1 MSKPS
6 GKGVGASFR
15 ERIDKLD
22 QKGALR
28 ATAIGLIVL
37 VMIFFASN
45 VTTDMQLAV
54 GVVGILSLI
63 ALRFF
68 KRTENTRVIFLSIA
82 SFLSLDY
89 VFWRTFTTLTYYD
102 LVSFTCAIILY
113 LAEMYG
119 FIVYGLSIFVNI
131 DPLDRKP
138 APLPDNEEEWP
149 TVDVLI
155 PTYNEE
161 REILEVTLLASLA
174 IDYPASKLNVYI
186 CDDGGTDQR
195 CNQSDPVKSQQARE
209 RRRMLKELCE
219 DSGAHY
225 CTRARNVHAK
235 AGNLNN
241 AMEHSSGELI
251 LILDAD
257 HIPTVDFL
265 RNTVGWFLKDPKMFL
280 VQTPHFFTNPD
291 PIEKNLKTWR
301 VMPSENEMF
310 YKVIQKG
317 LDFWNAAFFCG
328 SAAVMRRAHL
338 QKVGGVAGET
348 ITEDAETALT
358 LHSLGYNSAYIDRPM
373 VSGLSPE
380 TLGGFI
386 TQRIRWAQGMV
397 QIFLLKN
404 PMLVRGLSFPQR
416 LCYFSSSFFW
426 FFPFARLAFCLAPLA
441 FLFFSLK
448 IYDSNFIDFLAFA
461 VPHLVSAFMVQAY
474 LFGKVRWSFVSELYE
489 LMQSVYTFPAIVK
502 VFLNPRAPSFNVTA
516 KGEILNRDFIS
527 PLAKPFYVLLVLN
540 LLALF
545 AGGFRYISPTQ
556 VHEFATGITMFW
568 AAFNVFIL
576 LACLGALLERRQM
589 RSTAR
594 MATAIGGQ
602 LMIGDRKIPV
612 IISDLSNGGA
622 ALGIDPAYESQIR
635 PEHIAQ
641 LQPDEDFGIQ
651 PGIFHIEIRN
661 MRYRDRTLMIGCRFK
676 HQTLDEMKRKI
687 AFVNGSSD
695 RWIDF
700 QMKRE
705 KSMGVWSSFIYLLS
719 VGVRFSIEHLGLG
732 LLGTIR
738 RDRENRTFG
747 HAPVKP

>member
-1 MSKPS
+1 MT
-6 GKGVGASFR
+6 FR
-15 ERIDKLD
+15 ERIEKLD
-22 QKGALR
+22 QKGAIR
-28 ATAIGLIVL
+28 ALAIGFILA
-37 VMIFFASN
+37 VMIFFAAN
-45 VTTDMQLAV
+45 VTTGTQLAL
-54 GVVGILSLI
+54 GVVGIAVLVV
-63 ALRFF
+63 LRLF
-68 KRTENTRVIFLSIA
+68 KKNENTRVVFLSIA

-102 LVSFTCAIILY
+102 LVSFTCAILLY
-113 LAEMYG
+113 MAEMYG
-119 FIVYGLSIFVNI
+119 FIIYGLSIFVNI

-138 APLPDNEEEWP
+138 MPLPENQDEWP

-161 REILEVTLLASLA
+161 KEIIEITMLAALA
-174 IDYPASKLNVYI
+174 IDYPTEKVNVYV

-195 CNQSDPVKSQQARE
+195 CNVSDPVKAAQARE
-209 RRRMLKELCE
+209 RRRMLKELCAE
-219 DSGAHY
+219 AGAHY

-241 AMEHSSGELI
+241 ALEQSTGELI

-265 RNTVGWFLKDPKMFL
+265 KNTVGWFLKDPKMFL

-301 VMPSENEMF
+301 NMPSENEMF

-328 SAAVMRRAHL
+328 SAAVLRRAFL
-338 QKVGGVAGET
+338 QKVGGIVGET

-358 LHSLGYNSAYIDRPM
+358 LHALGYNSAYIDRPM

-386 TQRIRWAQGMV
+386 TQRIRWAQGMI

-404 PMLVRGLSFPQR
+404 PLVIRGLSFPQR

-426 FFPFARLAFCLAPLA
+426 FFPFARLTFCLAPLA

-461 VPHLVSAFMVQAY
+461 GPHLVSAFMVQAF
-474 LFGKVRWSFVSELYE
+474 LFGAVRWSFVSELYE

-502 VFLNPRAPSFNVTA
+502 VFMNPRAPSFNVTA

-527 PLAKPFYVLLVLN
+527 PLAKPFYILLVLN

-545 AGGFRYISPTQ
+545 AGCYRYLTPGL
-556 VHEFATGITMFW
+556 HEFATGITMFW
-568 AAFNVFIL
+568 ACFNVFIL

-589 RSTAR
+589 RATAR
-594 MATAIGGQ
+594 MATTLPGRLLIGE
-602 LMIGDRKIPV
+602 RKIPV
-612 IISDLSNGGA
+612 DIMDLSNGGA
-622 ALGIDPAYESQIR
+622 ALAIDSVYESQLR
-635 PEHIAQ
+635 PDHIV
-641 LQPDEDFGIQ
+641 LLEPEKDFGIE
-651 PGIFHIEIRN
+651 PGTFHIEIRN
-661 MRYRDRTLMIGCRFK
+661 LRYRDRILMIGVRFK
-676 HQTLDEMKRKI
+676 HQNLEEMKRKI
-687 AFVNGSSD
+687 AFVNGSSE
-695 RWIDF
+695 RWIEF
-700 QMKRE
+700 QLRRE
-705 KSMGVWSSFIYLLS
+705 KTMGVWGSFVYLL
-719 VGVRFSIEHLGLG
+719 GAGIRFSIEHLGLG

-738 RDRENRTFG
+738 SDRQNRAFSEN
-747 HAPVKP
+747 ASVKP

>member
-1 MSKPS
+1 MK
-6 GKGVGASFR
+6 FR
-15 ERIDKLD
+15 ETIEHLD

-28 ATAIGLIVL
+28 ALAIGLIVA
-37 VMIFFASN
+37 VMVWFAYN
-45 VTTDMQLAV
+45 VNSHTQLWIGIIGIATL
-54 GVVGILSLI
+54 GVLK
-63 ALRFF
+63 FF
-68 KRTENTRVIFLSIA
+68 KKNEDTRVVFLSIA

-89 VFWRTFTTLTYYD
+89 VFWRTFNTLTYYD
-102 LVSFTCAIILY
+102 LISFTCAILLY

-138 APLPDNEEEWP
+138 APLPEDPNEWP

-161 REILEVTLLASLA
+161 KDILEVTLLAALA
-174 IDYPASKLNVYI
+174 IDYPKDKLNVYL

-195 CNQSDPVKSQQARE
+195 CNQSDPIKAAQARE
-209 RRRMLKELCE
+209 RRRELTELCE
-219 DSGAHY
+219 QAGAHY
-225 CTRARNVHAK
+225 CTRAKNIHAK

-257 HIPTVDFL
+257 HVPTVDFL
-265 RNTVGWFLKDPKMFL
+265 KNTVGWFLKDPKMFL

-301 VMPSENEMF
+301 RMPSENEMF

-328 SAAVMRRAHL
+328 SAAVMRRSYL
-338 QKVGGVAGET
+338 QKVGGVVGET

-386 TQRIRWAQGMV
+386 TQRIRWAQGMI

-404 PMLVRGLSFPQR
+404 PLLVRGLTFPQR

-426 FFPFARLAFCLAPLA
+426 FFPFARLTFSLAPLA

-448 IYDSNFIDFLAFA
+448 IYDSNFVDFLAFA
-461 VPHLVSAFMVQAY
+461 GPHLISAFMVQAY
-474 LFGKVRWSFVSELYE
+474 LFGTVRWSFVSELYE

-540 LLALF
+540 VLAILAGVYRYLF
-545 AGGFRYISPTQ
+545 VP
-556 VHEFATGITMFW
+556 VHQFANGITMFW
-568 AAFNVFIL
+568 ACFNVFIL

-589 RSTAR
+589 RTSSR
-594 MATAIGGQ
+594 MGTKIPGR
-602 LMIGDRKIPV
+602 LIMGDRRIPV
-612 IISDLSNGGA
+612 DIMDLSNGGA
-622 ALGIDPAYESQIR
+622 ALAIDAAYESQIR
-635 PEHIAQ
+635 PDSLYILE
-641 LQPDEDFGIQ
+641 PDKDSGID
-651 PGIFHIEIRN
+651 PGQFHIEIRN
-661 MRYRDRTLMIGCRFK
+661 LRYRDRTLMIGVQFR
-676 HQTLDEMKRKI
+676 HQSLEEMKRKI
-687 AFVNGSSD
+687 AFVNGSSQ
-695 RWIDF
+695 RWLEF
-700 QMKRE
+700 QLERE
-705 KSMGVWSSFIYLLS
+705 QSIGVWGSFVYLLS
-719 VGVRFSIEHLGLG
+719 CGFRFTIEHVGLA

-738 RDRENRTFG
+738 RDRANRTFG
-747 HAPVKP
+747 HVIDGAKS

>member
-1 MSKPS
+1 MTL
-6 GKGVGASFR
+6 R
-15 ERIDKLD
+15 ERIESLD

-28 ATAIGLIVL
+28 ALAIGLIVA
-37 VMIFFASN
+37 VMIFFAAN
-45 VTTDMQLAV
+45 VTTTTQLAV
-54 GVVGILSLI
+54 GIVGIVTLAVIRL
-63 ALRFF
+63 F
-68 KRTENTRVIFLSIA
+68 KQNENTRVIFLSIA

-102 LVSFTCAIILY
+102 LVSFTCAILLY

-138 APLPDNEEEWP
+138 APLPENEEEWP

-161 REILEVTLLASLA
+161 KEILEITLLAALA
-174 IDYPASKLNVYI
+174 IDYPKEKLNVYL

-195 CNQSDPVKSQQARE
+195 CNMSDPIKAAQSRE
-209 RRRMLKELCE
+209 RRRMLKELCAE
-219 DSGAHY
+219 AGAHY

-257 HIPTVDFL
+257 HIPTIDFL
-265 RNTVGWFLKDPKMFL
+265 KNTVGWFLKDPKMFL

-317 LDFWNAAFFCG
+317 LDSWNAAFFCG
-328 SAAVMRRAHL
+328 SAAVMRRAFL
-338 QKVGGVAGET
+338 QKVGGVVGET

-358 LHSLGYNSAYIDRPM
+358 LHALGYNSAYIDRPM

-404 PMLVRGLSFPQR
+404 PLLARGLSFPQR

-426 FFPFARLAFCLAPLA
+426 FFPFARLTFSLAPLA

-461 VPHLVSAFMVQAY
+461 MPHLVSAFMVQAY

-540 LLALF
+540 LLAIF
-545 AGGFRYISPTQ
+545 AGVYRTIFDP
-556 VHEFATGITMFW
+556 VHEFAIGITMFW
-568 AAFNVFIL
+568 ALFNVFIL

-594 MATAIGGQ
+594 MSTKLPGR
-602 LMIGDRKIPV
+602 LVIGDRTIPV
-612 IISDLSNGGA
+612 DISDLSNGGA
-622 ALGIDPAYESQIR
+622 ALAVDAAYESHVR
-635 PEHIAQ
+635 PDHIVQ
-641 LQPDEDFGIQ
+641 LEPDKDFGME
-651 PGIFHIEIRN
+651 PGAFNVEIRN
-661 MRYRDRTLMIGCRFK
+661 LRYRDRTLMIGVRFK
-676 HQTLDEMKRKI
+676 HQNIEEMKRKI
-687 AFVNGSSD
+687 AFVNGSSE
-695 RWIDF
+695 RWMEF
-700 QMKRE
+700 QMRRE
-705 KSMGVWSSFIYLLS
+705 KSIGVWGSFVYLL
-719 VGVRFSIEHLGLG
+719 GAGIRFSIEHLGLG

-738 RDRENRTFG
+738 RDRESRTFAEG
-747 HAPVKP
+747 NAPAKP

>member
-1 MSKPS
+1 MTL
-6 GKGVGASFR
+6 R
-15 ERIDKLD
+15 DTIEKLD

-28 ATAIGLIVL
+28 ALAIGLIL
-37 VMIFFASN
+37 AVMIFFASN
-45 VTTDMQLAV
+45 VTTEIQLAV
-54 GVVGILSLI
+54 GVIGIATLAVLKI
-63 ALRFF
+63 F
-68 KRTENTRVIFLSIA
+68 KKNENTRVVFLSIA

-102 LVSFTCAIILY
+102 LVSFTCAILLY

-131 DPLDRKP
+131 DPLDRQP
-138 APLPDNEEEWP
+138 VPLPDNEEEWP

-161 REILEVTLLASLA
+161 KEILEVTLLAALA
-174 IDYPASKLNVYI
+174 IDYPKGKLNVYL

-195 CNQSDPVKSQQARE
+195 CNQSDPIKASQARE
-209 RRRMLKELCE
+209 RRRTLKELC
-219 DSGAHY
+219 DASGAHY

-241 AMEHSSGELI
+241 AMEHSSGELVAI
-251 LILDAD
+251 FDAD

-265 RNTVGWFLKDPKMFL
+265 RNTVGCFLKDPKMFL

-301 VMPSENEMF
+301 RMPSENEMF

-317 LDFWNAAFFCG
+317 LDFWNSAFFCG
-328 SAAVMRRAHL
+328 SAAVMRRSCL
-338 QKVGGVAGET
+338 QKVGGIVGET

-358 LHSLGYNSAYIDRPM
+358 LHSLGYNSAYIERPM

-386 TQRIRWAQGMV
+386 TQRIRWAQGMI

-404 PMLVRGLSFPQR
+404 PLVIRGLSFPQR

-426 FFPFARLAFCLAPLA
+426 FFPFARLTFSLAPLA

-474 LFGKVRWSFVSELYE
+474 LFGSVRWSFVSELYE

-540 LLALF
+540 LLAIF
-545 AGGFRYISPTQ
+545 AGGYRMLTSPDMHQ
-556 VHEFATGITMFW
+556 FATGITMFW

-594 MATAIGGQ
+594 MAT
-602 LMIGDRKIPV
+602 KIPGR
-612 IISDLSNGGA
+612 IILGERRIPVDIMDLSNGGA
-622 ALGIDPAYESQIR
+622 ALAIDAAYETQLR
-635 PEHIAQ
+635 PDHIVQ
-641 LQPDEDFGIQ
+641 LEPDKDFGID

-661 MRYRDRTLMIGCRFK
+661 LRYRDRTLMVGSRFK
-676 HQTLDEMKRKI
+676 HQSLDEMKRKI
-687 AFVNGSSD
+687 AFVNGSSE
-695 RWIDF
+695 RWTDF
-700 QMKRE
+700 QLRRE
-705 KSMGVWSSFIYLLS
+705 KAIGVWGSFVYLLS
-719 VGVRFSIEHLGLG
+719 AGIRFSIEHLGLG

-738 RDRENRTFG
+738 RDRYNRSFG
-747 HAPVKP
+747 DGAPAKS

>member
-1 MSKPS
+1 MT
-6 GKGVGASFR
+6 FR
-15 ERIDKLD
+15 ERIEHLD

-28 ATAIGLIVL
+28 ALAIGLIL
-37 VMIFFASN
+37 AVMIFFAAN
-45 VTTDMQLAV
+45 VTTNSQLAV
-54 GVVGILSLI
+54 GIFGILVLMT
-63 ALRFF
+63 LRFF
-68 KRTENTRVIFLSIA
+68 KKNENTRVIFLSIA

-102 LVSFTCAIILY
+102 LVSFTCAILLY

-138 APLPDNEEEWP
+138 YPLPENEDEWP

-161 REILEVTLLASLA
+161 KEILEITLLAALA
-174 IDYPASKLNVYI
+174 IDYPKDKVNVYL

-195 CNQSDPVKSQQARE
+195 CNMSDPIKAAQARD
-209 RRRMLKELCE
+209 RRRVLQDLCNE
-219 DSGAHY
+219 AGAHY

-241 AMEHSSGELI
+241 AMENSTGELI

-265 RNTVGWFLKDPKMFL
+265 HNTVGWFLKDPKMFL

-301 VMPSENEMF
+301 KMPSENEMF

-328 SAAVMRRAHL
+328 SAAVLRRSFLA
-338 QKVGGVAGET
+338 KVGGVVGET

-386 TQRIRWAQGMV
+386 TQRVRWAQGMV

-404 PMLVRGLSFPQR
+404 PLLARGLSFPQR

-426 FFPFARLAFCLAPLA
+426 FFPFARLTFSLAPAA

-461 VPHLVSAFMVQAY
+461 MPHLVSAFMVQAY
-474 LFGKVRWSFVSELYE
+474 LFGTVRWSFVSELYE
-489 LMQSVYTFPAIVK
+489 LMQSVYCFPAIVK

-540 LLALF
+540 LMALI
-545 AGGFRYISPTQ
+545 AGTYRMVFEQ
-556 VHEFATGITMFW
+556 MHQFATGITMFW
-568 AAFNVFIL
+568 ALFNVFIL

-594 MATAIGGQ
+594 MGTKIQGNLLIGEK
-602 LMIGDRKIPV
+602 RIPV
-612 IISDLSNGGA
+612 DIMDLSNGGA
-622 ALGIDPAYESQIR
+622 ALAIDAAHE
-635 PEHIAQ
+635 AQ
-641 LQPDEDFGIQ
+641 LRTDQPVQLEPDKDFGIE
-651 PGIFHIEIRN
+651 PGAFNIEIRN
-661 MRYRDRTLMIGCRFK
+661 LRYRDRTLMIGCRFK
-676 HQTLDEMKRKI
+676 HKDLEEMKRKI
-687 AFVNGSSD
+687 AFVNGSSE
-695 RWIDF
+695 RWMEF
-700 QMKRE
+700 QFKRE
-705 KSMGVWSSFIYLLS
+705 KSIGVWGSFVYLLS
-719 VGVRFSIEHLGLG
+719 SGIRFSIEHLGLG
-732 LLGTIR
+732 LLGTMR
-738 RDRENRTFG
+738 RDRENRSFG
-747 HAPVKP
+747 EDASVKP

>member
-1 MSKPS
+1 MT
-6 GKGVGASFR
+6 FR
-15 ERIDKLD
+15 ETIEKLD

-28 ATAIGLIVL
+28 ALAIGLIL
-37 VMIFFASN
+37 AVMIFFASN
-45 VTTDMQLAV
+45 VTTEIQLAV
-54 GVVGILSLI
+54 GVIGIATLAVLK
-63 ALRFF
+63 LF
-68 KRTENTRVIFLSIA
+68 KKNENTRVVFLSIA

-102 LVSFTCAIILY
+102 LVSFTCAILLY

-131 DPLDRKP
+131 DPLDRQP
-138 APLPDNEEEWP
+138 APLPDNEDEWP
-149 TVDVLI
+149 TVDVFI

-161 REILEVTLLASLA
+161 KEILEVTLLAALA
-174 IDYPASKLNVYI
+174 IDYPKDKLNVYL

-195 CNQSDPVKSQQARE
+195 CNMSDPIKAAQARE
-209 RRRMLKELCE
+209 RRRVLKELCE
-219 DSGAHY
+219 ASGAHY

-241 AMEHSSGELI
+241 AMEQSSGELVVI
-251 LILDAD
+251 FDAD

-265 RNTVGWFLKDPKMFL
+265 KNTVGWFLKDPKMFL

-328 SAAVMRRAHL
+328 SAAVMRRACL
-338 QKVGGVAGET
+338 QKVGGIVGET

-404 PMLVRGLSFPQR
+404 PFLVRGLSFPQR

-426 FFPFARLAFCLAPLA
+426 FFPFARLTFSLAPLA

-474 LFGKVRWSFVSELYE
+474 LFGTVRWSFVSELYE

-540 LLALF
+540 LLAIF
-545 AGGFRYISPTQ
+545 AGAYRMIFSPDMHQ
-556 VHEFATGITMFW
+556 FATGITMFW
-568 AAFNVFIL
+568 AFFNVFVL

-589 RSTAR
+589 RATAR
-594 MATAIGGQ
+594 MATKIPGRII
-602 LMIGDRKIPV
+602 IGDRHIPV
-612 IISDLSNGGA
+612 DIMDLSNGGA
-622 ALGIDPAYESQIR
+622 ALAIDAAYETQLR
-635 PEHIAQ
+635 PDHIVQ
-641 LQPDEDFGIQ
+641 LEPDKDFGIE

-661 MRYRDRTLMIGCRFK
+661 LRYRDRTLMIGCRFK
-676 HQTLDEMKRKI
+676 HQSLEEMKRKI
-687 AFVNGSSD
+687 AFVNGSSA
-695 RWIDF
+695 RWMDF
-700 QMKRE
+700 QLRRE
-705 KSMGVWSSFIYLLS
+705 RSIGVWGSFAYLLS
-719 VGVRFSIEHLGLG
+719 AGIRFSVEHLGLG

-738 RDRENRTFG
+738 RDRENRSFG
-747 HAPVKP
+747 EGAAAKP

>member
-1 MSKPS
+1 MT
-6 GKGVGASFR
+6 FR
-15 ERIDKLD
+15 ERLEYLD
-22 QKGALR
+22 RKGAVR
-28 ATAIGLIVL
+28 ALAIGLIVAMML
-37 VMIFFASN
+37 FFAAN
-45 VTTDMQLAV
+45 VTPNTQIAVGIVGIVTLAV
-54 GVVGILSLI
+54 
-63 ALRFF
+63 LRFF
-68 KRTENTRVIFLSIA
+68 QHKESTRVVFLSIA

-102 LVSFTCAIILY
+102 LVSFTCAILLY

-138 APLPDNEEEWP
+138 YPLPENKDEWP

-161 REILEVTLLASLA
+161 KEILEITLLAALA
-174 IDYPASKLNVYI
+174 IDYPADKLNVYI

-195 CNQSDPVKSQQARE
+195 CNMADPVKAAQSRD
-209 RRRMLKELCE
+209 RRRILTELCE
-219 DSGAHY
+219 EAGAHY
-225 CTRARNVHAK
+225 VTRARNVHAK

-301 VMPSENEMF
+301 KMPSENEMF

-328 SAAVMRRAHL
+328 SAAVLRRACL
-338 QKVGGVAGET
+338 QKVGGVVGET

-380 TLGGFI
+380 TLGGFV
-386 TQRIRWAQGMV
+386 TQRVRWAQGMI

-404 PMLVRGLSFPQR
+404 PLLAKGLSFPQR

-426 FFPFARLAFCLAPLA
+426 FFPFARLTFCLAPLG

-448 IYDSNFIDFLAFA
+448 IYDSNFFDFFAFA

-489 LMQSVYTFPAIVK
+489 LMQSVYCFPAIVK

-527 PLAKPFYVLLVLN
+527 PLAKPFYILIVLN

-545 AGGFRYISPTQ
+545 AGVYRIVFDP
-556 VHEFATGITMFW
+556 VHEFAVGITMFW
-568 AAFNVFIL
+568 ATFNVFIL

-589 RSTAR
+589 RSAAR
-594 MATAIGGQ
+594 MGTKIGGH
-602 LMIGDRKIPV
+602 LILGDRRIPV
-612 IISDLSNGGA
+612 DITDLSNGGA
-622 ALGIDPAYESQIR
+622 ALAIDGAYETNIR
-635 PEHIAQ
+635 PDHIVQ
-641 LQPDEDFGIQ
+641 LQPDMDFGID
-651 PGIFHIEIRN
+651 PGIFNVEIRN

-676 HQTLDEMKRKI
+676 HQNLEEMKRKI

-695 RWIDF
+695 RWIEF
-700 QMKRE
+700 QTRRGKAI
-705 KSMGVWSSFIYLLS
+705 GVWGSFVYLLGA
-719 VGVRFSIEHLGLG
+719 GVRFSIEHLGLG

-738 RDRENRTFG
+738 RDRENKSFAE
-747 HAPVKP
+747 APAKP

>member
-1 MSKPS
+1 MT
-6 GKGVGASFR
+6 FQ
-15 ERIDKLD
+15 ERIESLD
-22 QKGALR
+22 QKGGLR
-28 ATAIGLIVL
+28 ALAIGLIVA
-37 VMIFFASN
+37 VMIFFAAN
-45 VTTDMQLAV
+45 ITTSTQLAV
-54 GVVGILSLI
+54 GVVGIASLI
-63 ALRFF
+63 VLKFF
-68 KRTENTRVIFLSIA
+68 KKNENTRVVFLSIGA
-82 SFLSLDY
+82 FLSLDY
-89 VFWRTFTTLTYYD
+89 LFWRTFTTLTYYD
-102 LVSFTCAIILY
+102 LVSFTCAILLY

-119 FIVYGLSIFVNI
+119 FIIYGLSIFVNI

-138 APLPDNEEEWP
+138 APLPADEAEWP

-161 REILEVTLLASLA
+161 KEILEITLLAALA
-174 IDYPASKLNVYI
+174 IEYPKEKLKVYL

-195 CNQSDPVKSQQARE
+195 CNASDPIKAALARD
-209 RRRMLKELCE
+209 RRRALKDLCE
-219 DSGAHY
+219 KAGAHY
-225 CTRARNVHAK
+225 CTRARNIHAK

-241 AMEHSSGELI
+241 GMEHSSGELV

-301 VMPSENEMF
+301 KMPSENEMF

-328 SAAVMRRAHL
+328 SAAVMRRSCL
-338 QKVGGVAGET
+338 EKVGGIVGET

-358 LHSLGYNSAYIDRPM
+358 LHSLGFNSAYIDRPM

-426 FFPFARLAFCLAPLA
+426 FFPFARLTFSLAPAA

-461 VPHLVSAFMVQAY
+461 MPHLISAFMVQAY
-474 LFGKVRWSFVSELYE
+474 LFGSVRWSFVSELYE

-527 PLAKPFYVLLVLN
+527 PLAKPFYVLLVVN
-540 LLALF
+540 LLCIF
-545 AGGFRYISPTQ
+545 AGTYRTLFDP
-556 VHEFATGITMFW
+556 VHEFAIGITMFW
-568 AAFNVFIL
+568 ALFNIFIL
-576 LACLGALLERRQM
+576 FACLGALLERRQM

-594 MATAIGGQ
+594 MAAKIPGR
-602 LMIGDRKIPV
+602 LILGDRKIPV
-612 IISDLSNGGA
+612 DIMDISNGGA
-622 ALGIDPAYESQIR
+622 ALAIDEAYESQLL
-635 PEHIAQ
+635 PDQ
-641 LQPDEDFGIQ
+641 LIQLEPDKDFDIE

-661 MRYRDRTLMIGCRFK
+661 LRYRDRTLMVGCSFK
-676 HQTLDEMKRKI
+676 HQSLEEMKRKI
-687 AFVNGSSD
+687 TFVNGSSR
-695 RWIDF
+695 RWMEF
-700 QMKRE
+700 QFKRE
-705 KSMGVWSSFIYLLS
+705 KAIGVWGSFVYLLGA
-719 VGVRFSIEHLGLG
+719 GVRFSIEHLGVG

-738 RDRENRTFG
+738 RDRESRTFG
-747 HAPVKP
+747 SGAPVKP

>member
-1 MSKPS
+1 MTL
-6 GKGVGASFR
+6 R
-15 ERIDKLD
+15 DTIEKLD

-28 ATAIGLIVL
+28 ALAIGLIL
-37 VMIFFASN
+37 AVMIFFASN
-45 VTTDMQLAV
+45 VTTEIQLAV
-54 GVVGILSLI
+54 GVIGIATLAVLKI
-63 ALRFF
+63 F
-68 KRTENTRVIFLSIA
+68 KKNENTRVVFLSIA

-102 LVSFTCAIILY
+102 LVSFTCAILLY

-131 DPLDRKP
+131 DPLDRQP
-138 APLPDNEEEWP
+138 VPLPANEEEWP

-161 REILEVTLLASLA
+161 KEILEVTLLAALA
-174 IDYPASKLNVYI
+174 IDYPKGKLNVYL

-195 CNQSDPVKSQQARE
+195 CNQSDPIKASQARE
-209 RRRMLKELCE
+209 RRRTLKELC
-219 DSGAHY
+219 DASGAHY

-241 AMEHSSGELI
+241 AMEHSSGELVAI
-251 LILDAD
+251 FDAD

-265 RNTVGWFLKDPKMFL
+265 RNTVGCFLKDPKMFL

-301 VMPSENEMF
+301 RMPSENEMF

-317 LDFWNAAFFCG
+317 LDFWNSAFFCG
-328 SAAVMRRAHL
+328 SAAVMRRSCL
-338 QKVGGVAGET
+338 QKVGGIVGET

-358 LHSLGYNSAYIDRPM
+358 LHSLGYNSAYIERPM

-386 TQRIRWAQGMV
+386 TQRIRWAQGMI

-404 PMLVRGLSFPQR
+404 PLVIRGLSFPQR

-426 FFPFARLAFCLAPLA
+426 FFPFARLTFSLAPLA

-474 LFGKVRWSFVSELYE
+474 LFGSVRWSFVSELYE

-540 LLALF
+540 LLAIF
-545 AGGFRYISPTQ
+545 AGGYRMLTSPDMHQ
-556 VHEFATGITMFW
+556 FATGITMFW

-594 MATAIGGQ
+594 MAT
-602 LMIGDRKIPV
+602 KIPGR
-612 IISDLSNGGA
+612 IILGERRIPVDIMDLSNGGA
-622 ALGIDPAYESQIR
+622 ALAIDAAYETQLR
-635 PEHIAQ
+635 PDHIVQ
-641 LQPDEDFGIQ
+641 LEPDKDFGID

-661 MRYRDRTLMIGCRFK
+661 LRYRDRTLMVGSRFK
-676 HQTLDEMKRKI
+676 HQSLDEMKRKI
-687 AFVNGSSD
+687 AFVNGSSE
-695 RWIDF
+695 RWTDF
-700 QMKRE
+700 QLRRE
-705 KSMGVWSSFIYLLS
+705 KAIGVWGSFVYLLS
-719 VGVRFSIEHLGLG
+719 AGIRFSIEHLGLG

-738 RDRENRTFG
+738 RDRYNRSFG
-747 HAPVKP
+747 DGAPAKS

>member
-1 MSKPS
+1 VS
-6 GKGVGASFR
+6 GSTFR
-15 ERIDKLD
+15 ESIERLD

-28 ATAIGLIVL
+28 ALAIGLVVL
-37 VMIFFASN
+37 VMLFFAAE
-45 VTTDMQLAV
+45 VTTGTQIAV
-54 GVVGILSLI
+54 GVIGIVTLI
-63 ALRFF
+63 VLRFF
-68 KRTENTRVIFLSIA
+68 KKNENTRVVFLCIA

-89 VFWRTFTTLTYYD
+89 VVWRTFTTLTYYD

-138 APLPDNEEEWP
+138 APLPEDRNEWP

-161 REILEVTLLASLA
+161 KEILEVTLLAALA
-174 IDYPASKLNVYI
+174 IDYPEDKLNVYL

-195 CNQSDPVKSQQARE
+195 CNQSDPIKAAQARE
-209 RRRMLKELCE
+209 RRRTLKELCE
-219 DSGAHY
+219 AAGAHY

-241 AMEHSSGELI
+241 AMEQSSGELV

-301 VMPSENEMF
+301 RMPSENEMF

-328 SAAVMRRAHL
+328 SAAVMRRSCL
-338 QKVGGVAGET
+338 QKVGGIVGET

-358 LHSLGYNSAYIDRPM
+358 LHSLGYTSAYIERPM

-404 PMLVRGLSFPQR
+404 PLVVRGLSFPQR

-426 FFPFARLAFCLAPLA
+426 FFPFARLTFSLAPLA

-461 VPHLVSAFMVQAY
+461 APHLVSAFMVQAY
-474 LFGKVRWSFVSELYE
+474 LFGSVRWSFVSELYE

-516 KGEILNRDFIS
+516 KGEILDRDFIS

-545 AGGFRYISPTQ
+545 AGGYRMFYDP
-556 VHEFATGITMFW
+556 VHEFAIGITMFW
-568 AAFNVFIL
+568 AFFNVFIL

-589 RSTAR
+589 RTTAR
-594 MATAIGGQ
+594 MATKLPGRLVLGE
-602 LMIGDRKIPV
+602 RKVPV
-612 IISDLSNGGA
+612 DIMDLSNGGA
-622 ALGIDPAYESQIR
+622 ALAIDAAYESQIR
-635 PEHIAQ
+635 PDHIMQ
-641 LQPDEDFGIQ
+641 LEPDEDFGIN
-651 PGIFHIEIRN
+651 PGAFNIEIRN
-661 MRYRDRTLMIGCRFK
+661 IRYRDRTLMIGCRFK
-676 HQTLDEMKRKI
+676 HQNLEEMKRKI
-687 AFVNGSSD
+687 AFVNGSSQ
-695 RWIDF
+695 RWTEF
-700 QMKRE
+700 QLRRE
-705 KSMGVWSSFIYLLS
+705 KAIGVWGSFVYLL
-719 VGVRFSIEHLGLG
+719 GAGIRFSLEHLGLG

-738 RDRENRTFG
+738 RDRANRSFPSG
-747 HAPVKP
+747 VAANPEQ

>member
-1 MSKPS
+1 MT
-6 GKGVGASFR
+6 FR
-15 ERIDKLD
+15 DRLEILD
-22 QKGALR
+22 QKGAVR
-28 ATAIGLIVL
+28 AAAIGGILA

-45 VTTDMQLAV
+45 VNTTSQLAV
-54 GVVGILSLI
+54 GVVGIATLAI
-63 ALRFF
+63 LRFF
-68 KRTENTRVIFLSIA
+68 QKYENTRIIFLSIA

-102 LVSFTCAIILY
+102 LVSFTCAILLY
-113 LAEMYG
+113 MAEMYG

-138 APLPDNEEEWP
+138 YPLPEDKEGWP

-161 REILEVTLLASLA
+161 KEILEITLLAALA
-174 IDYPASKLNVYI
+174 IDYPAEKLNVYI

-195 CNQSDPVKSQQARE
+195 CNVADPVKAAQARD
-209 RRRMLKELCE
+209 RRRVLMDLCTE
-219 DSGAHY
+219 AGAHY

-241 AMEHSSGELI
+241 ALENSSGELI

-301 VMPSENEMF
+301 KMPSENEMF

-328 SAAVMRRAHL
+328 SAAVLRRAFL
-338 QKVGGVAGET
+338 AKVGGVVGET

-380 TLGGFI
+380 TLGGFM
-386 TQRIRWAQGMV
+386 TQRVRWAQGMI

-404 PMLVRGLSFPQR
+404 PLLAKGLSFPQR

-426 FFPFARLAFCLAPLA
+426 FFPFARLVFSLAPLA

-461 VPHLVSAFMVQAY
+461 MPHLISAFMVQAY

-489 LMQSVYTFPAIVK
+489 LMQSVYCFPAIVK
-502 VFLNPRAPSFNVTA
+502 VFMNPRAPSFNVTA
-516 KGEILNRDFIS
+516 KGEILNRDYIS
-527 PLAKPFYVLLVLN
+527 PLAKPFYVLIVLN
-540 LLALF
+540 LLAIF
-545 AGGFRYISPTQ
+545 AGIYRMIFDP
-556 VHEFATGITMFW
+556 VHEFAVGITMFW
-568 AAFNVFIL
+568 AFFNVFIL
-576 LACLGALLERRQM
+576 LACLGALLERRQI
-589 RSTAR
+589 RSAAR
-594 MATAIGGQ
+594 MGTKILGRI
-602 LMIGDRKIPV
+602 LIGDRKIPV
-612 IISDLSNGGA
+612 DITDLSNGGA
-622 ALGIDPAYESQIR
+622 ALAIDGAYETHLR
-635 PEHIAQ
+635 PDHIVQ
-641 LQPDEDFGIQ
+641 LEPDVDFGIM
-651 PGIFHIEIRN
+651 PGVFNIEIRN
-661 MRYRDRTLMIGCRFK
+661 MRYRDRTLMVGCRFK
-676 HQTLDEMKRKI
+676 HQNLEEMKRKI

-700 QMKRE
+700 QTRRE
-705 KSMGVWSSFIYLLS
+705 KSIGVWGSFVYLL
-719 VGVRFSIEHLGLG
+719 GAGIRFSVEHLGLG
-732 LLGTIR
+732 LLGSMR
-738 RDRENRTFG
+738 RDRENKSFAT
-747 HAPVKP
+747 APVKP

>member
-1 MSKPS
+1 MTL
-6 GKGVGASFR
+6 R
-15 ERIDKLD
+15 DTIEKLD

-28 ATAIGLIVL
+28 ALAIGLIL
-37 VMIFFASN
+37 AVMIFFASN
-45 VTTDMQLAV
+45 VTTEIQLAV
-54 GVVGILSLI
+54 GVIGIATLAVLKI
-63 ALRFF
+63 F
-68 KRTENTRVIFLSIA
+68 KKNENTRVVFLSIA

-102 LVSFTCAIILY
+102 LVSFTCAILLY

-131 DPLDRKP
+131 DPLDRQP
-138 APLPDNEEEWP
+138 VPLPDNEEEWP

-161 REILEVTLLASLA
+161 KEILEVTLLAALA
-174 IDYPASKLNVYI
+174 IDYPKGKLNVYL

-195 CNQSDPVKSQQARE
+195 CNQSDPIKASQARE
-209 RRRMLKELCE
+209 RRRTLKELC
-219 DSGAHY
+219 DASGAHY

-241 AMEHSSGELI
+241 AMEHSSGELVAI
-251 LILDAD
+251 FDAD

-265 RNTVGWFLKDPKMFL
+265 KNTVGCFLKDPKMFL

-301 VMPSENEMF
+301 RMPSENEMF

-317 LDFWNAAFFCG
+317 LDFWNSAFFCG
-328 SAAVMRRAHL
+328 SAAVMRRSCL
-338 QKVGGVAGET
+338 QKVGGIVGET

-358 LHSLGYNSAYIDRPM
+358 LHSLGYNSAYIERPM

-386 TQRIRWAQGMV
+386 TQRIRWAQGMI

-404 PMLVRGLSFPQR
+404 PLVIRGLSFPQR

-426 FFPFARLAFCLAPLA
+426 FFPFARLTFSLAPLA

-474 LFGKVRWSFVSELYE
+474 LFGSVRWSFVSELYE

-540 LLALF
+540 LLAIF
-545 AGGFRYISPTQ
+545 AGGYRMLTSPDMHQ
-556 VHEFATGITMFW
+556 FATGITMFW

-594 MATAIGGQ
+594 MAT
-602 LMIGDRKIPV
+602 KIPGR
-612 IISDLSNGGA
+612 IILGERRIPVDIMDLSNGGA
-622 ALGIDPAYESQIR
+622 ALAIDAAYETQLR
-635 PEHIAQ
+635 PDHIVQ
-641 LQPDEDFGIQ
+641 LEPDKDFGID

-661 MRYRDRTLMIGCRFK
+661 LRYRDRTLMVGSRFK
-676 HQTLDEMKRKI
+676 HQSLDEMKRKI
-687 AFVNGSSD
+687 AFVNGSSE
-695 RWIDF
+695 RWTDF
-700 QMKRE
+700 QLRRE
-705 KSMGVWSSFIYLLS
+705 KAIGVWGSFVYLLS
-719 VGVRFSIEHLGLG
+719 AGIRFSIEHLGLG

-738 RDRENRTFG
+738 RDRYNRSFG
-747 HAPVKP
+747 DGAPAKP

>member
-1 MSKPS
+1 MT
-6 GKGVGASFR
+6 FR
-15 ERIDKLD
+15 DRIDQLD
-22 QKGALR
+22 QKGAVR
-28 ATAIGLIVL
+28 ALAIGLIVA

-45 VTTDMQLAV
+45 VTTEIQLVV
-54 GVVGILSLI
+54 GVVGLLTL
-63 ALRFF
+63 AVLKYF
-68 KRTENTRVIFLSIA
+68 KKNENTRVVYLSIA

-89 VFWRTFTTLTYYD
+89 VFWRTFSTLSYYD
-102 LVSFTCAIILY
+102 LVSFTCAVMLY

-138 APLPDNEEEWP
+138 VPLPENQEEWP

-161 REILEVTLLASLA
+161 KEILEITLLAALA
-174 IDYPASKLNVYI
+174 IDYPQSKLNVYL

-195 CNQSDPVKSQQARE
+195 CNQSDPVKSAQARD

-219 DSGAHY
+219 ASGAHY
-225 CTRARNVHAK
+225 VTRARNVHAK

-251 LILDAD
+251 VIFDAD
-257 HIPTVDFL
+257 HVPTVDFL
-265 RNTVGWFLKDPKMFL
+265 RNTVGLFLKDPKMFL

-301 VMPSENEMF
+301 RMPSENEMF

-328 SAAVMRRAHL
+328 SAAVMRRVHL
-338 QKVGGVAGET
+338 QKVGGIVGET

-386 TQRIRWAQGMV
+386 TQRIRWAQGMI

-404 PMLVRGLSFPQR
+404 PLLVRGLSFPQR

-426 FFPFARLAFCLAPLA
+426 FFPFARLTFSLAPLA

-448 IYDSNFIDFLAFA
+448 IYDSNFADFAAFA
-461 VPHLVSAFMVQAY
+461 IPHLVSAFMVQAY
-474 LFGKVRWSFVSELYE
+474 LFGNVRWSFVSELYE
-489 LMQSVYTFPAIVK
+489 LMQSVYTFPAILK

-545 AGGFRYISPTQ
+545 AGAYRYIAPNH

-568 AAFNVFIL
+568 ACFNVFIL

-589 RSTAR
+589 RAYSR
-594 MATAIGGQ
+594 MATKLPGQ
-602 LMIGDRKIPV
+602 LLIGDRKIPV
-612 IISDLSNGGA
+612 DICDLSVGGA
-622 ALGIDPAYESQIR
+622 ALAIDAAYESQLR
-635 PEHIAQ
+635 PEHVVQ
-641 LQPDEDFGIQ
+641 LLPDKDFGIE
-651 PGIFHIEIRN
+651 PGIFHLEIRN
-661 MRYRDRTLMIGCRFK
+661 LRYRDRTLMIGVQFK
-676 HQTLDEMKRKI
+676 HQNLDEMKRKI
-687 AFVNGSSD
+687 AFVNGSSE

-700 QMKRE
+700 QRQRE
-705 KSMGVWSSFIYLLS
+705 KEIGVWGSFVYLLS

-738 RDRENRTFG
+738 RDRESRSFG
-747 HAPVKP
+747 PAPVKP

>member
-1 MSKPS
+1 MT
-6 GKGVGASFR
+6 FL
-15 ERIDKLD
+15 ERIEQLD

-28 ATAIGLIVL
+28 ALGIGLIL
-37 VMIFFASN
+37 AVMIFFASN
-45 VTTDMQLAV
+45 VTTSTQIAV
-54 GVVGILSLI
+54 GVVGIAVLTVLK
-63 ALRFF
+63 FF
-68 KRTENTRVIFLSIA
+68 KKNENTRVIFLSIA

-102 LVSFTCAIILY
+102 LVSFTCAILLY
-113 LAEMYG
+113 MAEMYG

-138 APLPDNEEEWP
+138 YPLPENQDEWP

-161 REILEVTLLASLA
+161 KEILEITLLAALA
-174 IDYPASKLNVYI
+174 IDYPKDKLNVYI

-195 CNQSDPVKSQQARE
+195 CNVGDPIKATQARD
-209 RRRMLKELCE
+209 RRRTLKDLCE
-219 DSGAHY
+219 KAGAHY

-241 AMEHSSGELI
+241 AMENSSGELI

-301 VMPSENEMF
+301 KMPSENEMF

-328 SAAVMRRAHL
+328 SAAVLRRAFL
-338 QKVGGVAGET
+338 AKVGGVVGET

-386 TQRIRWAQGMV
+386 TQRVRWAQGMV

-404 PMLVRGLSFPQR
+404 PLLARGLSFPQR

-426 FFPFARLAFCLAPLA
+426 FFPFARLTFSLAPAA

-448 IYDSNFIDFLAFA
+448 IYDSNFVDFLAFA
-461 VPHLVSAFMVQAY
+461 MPHLISAFMVQAF
-474 LFGKVRWSFVSELYE
+474 LFGTVRWSFVSELYE
-489 LMQSVYTFPAIVK
+489 LMQSVYCFPAIVK

-527 PLAKPFYVLLVLN
+527 PLAKPFYVLLVVN
-540 LLALF
+540 LLAMF
-545 AGGFRYISPTQ
+545 AGIYRTLFDP
-556 VHEFATGITMFW
+556 VHEFAIGITMFW
-568 AAFNVFIL
+568 ALFNIFIL

-594 MATAIGGQ
+594 MGTKIQGRLLIGE
-602 LMIGDRKIPV
+602 RKIPV
-612 IISDLSNGGA
+612 DIMDLSNGGA
-622 ALGIDPAYESQIR
+622 ALAIDAAYESQLR
-635 PEHIAQ
+635 PDHIVQ
-641 LQPDEDFGIQ
+641 LEPDKDFGIE
-651 PGIFHIEIRN
+651 PGIFNIEIRN
-661 MRYRDRTLMIGCRFK
+661 LRYRDRTLMIGCRFK
-676 HQTLDEMKRKI
+676 HESLDEMKRKI
-687 AFVNGSSD
+687 AFVNGSSE
-695 RWIDF
+695 RWMDF
-700 QMKRE
+700 QFKRE
-705 KSMGVWSSFIYLLS
+705 KSIGVWGSFVYLL
-719 VGVRFSIEHLGLG
+719 GAGIRFSIEHLGLG
-732 LLGTIR
+732 LLGTMR
-738 RDRENRTFG
+738 RDRENRTFRDN
-747 HAPVKP
+747 APVKP

>member
-1 MSKPS
+1 MP
-6 GKGVGASFR
+6 
-15 ERIDKLD
+15 
-22 QKGALR
+22 
-28 ATAIGLIVL
+28 
-37 VMIFFASN
+37 
-45 VTTDMQLAV
+45 
-54 GVVGILSLI
+54 
-63 ALRFF
+63 
-68 KRTENTRVIFLSIA
+68 ENR
-82 SFLSLDY
+82 D
-89 VFWRTFTTLTYYD
+89 
-102 LVSFTCAIILY
+102 
-113 LAEMYG
+113 
-119 FIVYGLSIFVNI
+119 
-131 DPLDRKP
+131 
-138 APLPDNEEEWP
+138 EWP

-161 REILEVTLLASLA
+161 REILEVTLLAALA
-174 IDYPASKLNVYI
+174 IDYPKEKLNVYL

-195 CNQSDPVKSQQARE
+195 CNQADPIKAAQARD
-209 RRRMLKELCE
+209 RRRILKDLCDE
-219 DSGAHY
+219 AGAHY

-265 RNTVGWFLKDPKMFL
+265 INTVGWFLKDPKMFL

-301 VMPSENEMF
+301 RMPSENEMF

-317 LDFWNAAFFCG
+317 LDFWNSAFFCG
-328 SAAVMRRAHL
+328 SAAVMRRSLL
-338 QKVGGVAGET
+338 QKVGGVVGET

-358 LHSLGYNSAYIDRPM
+358 LHSLGYHSAYIDRPM

-404 PMLVRGLSFPQR
+404 PLLVRGLSFPQR

-426 FFPFARLAFCLAPLA
+426 FFPFARLTFSLAPLA

-461 VPHLVSAFMVQAY
+461 MPHLISAFMVQAY
-474 LFGKVRWSFVSELYE
+474 LFGSVRWSFVSELYE

-527 PLAKPFYVLLVLN
+527 PLAKPFYVLLVIN
-540 LLALF
+540 ILAIL
-545 AGGFRYISPTQ
+545 AGCYRYLSPAH

-568 AAFNVFIL
+568 AFFNVFIL

-594 MATAIGGQ
+594 MATKIPGR
-602 LMIGDRKIPV
+602 LIIGDRRIPV
-612 IISDLSNGGA
+612 DISDLSNGGA
-622 ALGIDPAYESQIR
+622 ALAIDAAYESQLR
-635 PEHIAQ
+635 PDIIVQ
-641 LQPDEDFGIQ
+641 LEPDKDFGIE

-661 MRYRDRTLMIGCRFK
+661 LRYRDRTLMVGCRFK
-676 HQTLDEMKRKI
+676 HENLEEMKRKI
-687 AFVNGSSD
+687 AFVNGSSQ

-700 QMKRE
+700 QLQRE
-705 KSMGVWSSFIYLLS
+705 TTMGVWGSFIYLLGA
-719 VGVRFSIEHLGLG
+719 GVRFSIEHLGLA

-738 RDRENRTFG
+738 RDRENRSFG
-747 HAPVKP
+747 ANAPVKP

>member
-1 MSKPS
+1 MT
-6 GKGVGASFR
+6 FR
-15 ERIDKLD
+15 ERIEDLD
-22 QKGALR
+22 QKGAVR
-28 ATAIGLIVL
+28 ALAIGLIL
-37 VMIFFASN
+37 AVMIFFAWN
-45 VTTDMQLAV
+45 VTTDIQLAV
-54 GVVGILSLI
+54 GVVGIAALFV
-63 ALRFF
+63 LRFF
-68 KRTENTRVIFLSIA
+68 KKNEDTRVIFLSIA

-89 VFWRTFTTLTYYD
+89 VWWRTFTTLSYYD
-102 LVSFTCAIILY
+102 LVSFTCAILLY

-138 APLPDNEEEWP
+138 EPMPENVDEWP

-161 REILEVTLLASLA
+161 KEILEVTLLAALA
-174 IDYPASKLNVYI
+174 IDYPKDKLSVYL

-195 CNQSDPVKSQQARE
+195 CNQSDPVKSAQARD
-209 RRRMLKELCE
+209 RRRILKDLCE
-219 DSGAHY
+219 EAGAFY

-265 RNTVGWFLKDPKMFL
+265 RNTVGLFLKDPKMFL

-301 VMPSENEMF
+301 KMPSENEMF

-328 SAAVMRRAHL
+328 SAAVMRRAFL
-338 QKVGGVAGET
+338 QKVGGVVGET

-358 LHSLGYNSAYIDRPM
+358 LHSLGYHSAYIDRPM

-386 TQRIRWAQGMV
+386 TQRIRWAQGMI

-426 FFPFARLAFCLAPLA
+426 FFPFARLTFSLAPLA

-448 IYDSNFIDFLAFA
+448 IYDSNFIDFFAFA

-474 LFGKVRWSFVSELYE
+474 LFGSVRWSFVSELYE

-545 AGGFRYISPTQ
+545 AGLYRYLSPGT
-556 VHEFATGITMFW
+556 HEFATGITMFW
-568 AAFNVFIL
+568 ALFNVFIL

-594 MATAIGGQ
+594 MATKIPGR
-602 LMIGDRKIPV
+602 LLIGDRVIPV
-612 IISDLSNGGA
+612 DISDLSNGGA
-622 ALGIDPAYESQIR
+622 ALAIDAAYESQLR
-635 PEHIAQ
+635 PDHIVQ
-641 LQPDEDFGIQ
+641 LEPDEDFGIV

-661 MRYRDRTLMIGCRFK
+661 LRYRDRTLMIGARFK
-676 HQTLDEMKRKI
+676 HQNLDEMKRKI
-687 AFVNGSSD
+687 AFVNGSSQ

-700 QMKRE
+700 QLQRE
-705 KSMGVWSSFIYLLS
+705 KSIGVWGSFVYLLGA
-719 VGVRFSIEHLGLG
+719 GVRFSVEHLGLG

-738 RDRENRTFG
+738 RDRENRSFG
-747 HAPVKP
+747 ANAPAKP